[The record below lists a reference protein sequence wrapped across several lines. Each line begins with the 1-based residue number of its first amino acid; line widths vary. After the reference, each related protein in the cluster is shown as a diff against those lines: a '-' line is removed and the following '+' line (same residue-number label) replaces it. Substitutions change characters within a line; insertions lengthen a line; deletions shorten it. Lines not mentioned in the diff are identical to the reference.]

1 MKPLQSIVS
10 TVLILV
16 ACSAH
21 AQFNIV
27 RNFASELT
35 GGGTQNWNVMQD
47 DEGLIYLANTR
58 GLLCFDGHR
67 WSCTPNASYTDLRA
81 ISLDKNHR
89 RVYAGGSNELG
100 YYDLSNRLAAPRYI
114 SLKDKWPKGAG
125 EIGDVWNIHALGN
138 TFVFQTKRHLAV
150 YRDGAAQIKVVTA
163 PTEVATSVVEH
174 DRLIVLCYDG
184 IYAFDGTALKRLP
197 GELPSGDLLVR
208 AMLPTDEG
216 LLLVTDEHG
225 IYRYDGQAITP
236 YVLDITPFLI
246 QNKVFCAAA
255 NGQYLAFG
263 TIRNGL
269 VVKDMKTGRCEYS
282 NLSTGLQNNTVLSVR
297 FDHWGNV
304 WMGLDYGVAY
314 LVRDLPFMSLMGE
327 NLRIGRGYAS
337 LVDGSRLYL
346 ATNQGLYVTSYP
358 LVAGATP
365 PDVQPINSVTG
376 QVWCLRKT
384 SAGILCGCDQGVM
397 LVNGTL
403 ATHLAGPGGTWDFRE
418 LKHHP
423 GLVLGCDYSG
433 FFVMRNNG
441 STLSYV
447 GRVKGIEW
455 SSANF
460 EEDADGTIWACH
472 WQKGIYHLWLN
483 EEGTQV
489 VKQEHFTQGKGLLVE
504 GGNLVCKMQDTVFVS
519 SVDGFWRYDRSAGKL
534 AHVDWLNRMV
544 NHYGNAAMIHETPWR
559 DAWVFTGENILL
571 LKRRASGTFD
581 VDSTTYQGGTSH
593 VAMALGHMGFPD
605 SAHTIFNANK
615 GFYLANQRMLQ
626 TPKSRHQVMIR
637 RVADLNNIDSCFT
650 TNHQGDKPLL
660 VIPKDHNS
668 IRVEY
673 ALPEYHGD
681 GIVTYQCYLEG
692 YDKTWGAEDT
702 ESSKVYTQLPKGTYL
717 LHVRAHN
724 HYDASTSETML
735 ALMVLPAWYETWW
748 AYSIYGI
755 LLAMGLGW
763 MARLVTQRQR
773 RAVQRIEDERNRQ
786 LKEQQM
792 AFQIEKAH
800 QEREVMEART
810 TQLEHD
816 LMHKTS
822 ELGDF
827 TMNLMRKN
835 DMLQQLD
842 DSLADLAESV
852 KRDDPKAKV
861 SQKVKAIRKS
871 IVDNMNDDDNWD
883 KFEENFN
890 LVYDN
895 FMAKLLAKFPDL
907 HKNERKLCA
916 YLRLGLSSKE
926 IASLLNISLRSV
938 ETFRYRLRK
947 KLGLAPRESITD
959 FVQRL

>member
-1 MKPLQSIVS
+1 MKPLQLIVS
-10 TVLILV
+10 ATLIFV
-16 ACSAH
+16 SCMAQ
-21 AQFNIV
+21 AQFNTV

-35 GGGTQNWNVMQD
+35 GGGTQNWNIMQSD
-47 DEGLIYLANTR
+47 DGFVYLANSR
-58 GLLCFDGHR
+58 GLMCFDGHR

-81 ISLDKNHR
+81 ICLDQDHQ

-100 YYDLSNRLAAPRYI
+100 YYDLSNRLASPRYV
-114 SLKDKWPKGAG
+114 SLMDKWPSGVG
-125 EIGDVWNIHALGN
+125 DIGDVWNIHALGDA
-138 TFVFQTKRHLAV
+138 FIFQAKHHLAI
-150 YRDGAAQIKVVTA
+150 YRDRAAQLQVVA
-163 PTEVATSVVEH
+163 SPTEVATSVVEH
-174 DRLIVLCYDG
+174 DRLIVLCADG
-184 IYAFDGTALKRLP
+184 LYTFDGTDLKRLP
-197 GELPSGDLLVR
+197 GELPGNGLLVR
-208 AMLPTDEG
+208 SMLPTDDG
-216 LLLVTDEHG
+216 LLLVTAEHG

-246 QNKVFCAAA
+246 QNKVFCAAV

-269 VVKDMKTGRCEYS
+269 VVKDMKTGRCEYA

-297 FDHWGNV
+297 FDTWGNV
-304 WMGLDYGVAY
+304 WMGLDYGVSY
-314 LVRDLPFMSLMGE
+314 LVRDLPFLSLLGE
-327 NLRIGRGYAS
+327 NLLIGRGYAS
-337 LVDGSRLYL
+337 LVDGGRLYL
-346 ATNQGLYVTSYP
+346 ATNQGLYVTTYP
-358 LVAGATP
+358 MFAGAIP
-365 PDVQPINSVTG
+365 PDVQPINTITG

-397 LVNGTL
+397 RIQGTMT
-403 ATHLAGPGGTWDFRE
+403 THVAGPEGTWDFRE

-423 GLVLGCDYSG
+423 GLVLGCDYNG
-433 FFVMRNNG
+433 FFVLRITGTM
-441 STLSYV
+441 LSYV
-447 GRVKGIEW
+447 GRVEGIDGPC
-455 SSANF
+455 SNF
-460 EEDADGTIWACH
+460 EEDSDGTIWAGH

-483 EEGTQV
+483 EDGTSV

-519 SVDGFWRYDRSAGKL
+519 SVDGFLRYDRATGKL
-534 AHVDWLNRMV
+534 MHVDWLNRLV
-544 NHYGNAAMIHETPWR
+544 NHYGTASMVHETPWH
-559 DAWVFTGENILL
+559 DAWVFTGDNILL
-571 LKRRASGTFD
+571 LKRRPSGTYD
-581 VDSTTYQGGTSH
+581 VDSTTYQGGASR
-593 VAMALGHMGFPD
+593 VAMSLGHMGFPD
-605 SAHTIFNANK
+605 SLHTIFNANK
-615 GFYLANQRMLQ
+615 GFYLVNQQM
-626 TPKSRHQVMIR
+626 PPVAPPRHQVVIR
-637 RVADLNNIDSCFT
+637 RVTDLNGVDSCFT
-650 TNHQGDKPLL
+650 VAAHGDKALL
-660 VIPKDHNS
+660 TIPKDHNS

-673 ALPEYHGD
+673 ALPEFHGD
-681 GIVTYQCYLEG
+681 GLVTYQCYLEG
-692 YDKTWGAEDT
+692 YDKAWGAEDT
-702 ESSKVYTQLPKGTYL
+702 ESSKDYTQLPKGTYL
-717 LHVRAHN
+717 LHVRSHN
-724 HYDASTSETML
+724 LYDASTSEAML
-735 ALMVLPAWYETWW
+735 TLVVLPAWYETWW

-755 LLAMGLGW
+755 LLALALGW
-763 MARLVTQRQR
+763 AARAIGRRQR
-773 RAVQRIEDERNRQ
+773 RAVQRIEEERNRQ

-792 AFQIEKAH
+792 AFQIEKAQ

-842 DSLADLAESV
+842 DSLADLADSV
-852 KRDDPKAKV
+852 KRDDPKAKL

-871 IVDNMNDDDNWD
+871 IIDNMNDDDNWD

-947 KLGLAPRESITD
+947 KLGLQPRESITD